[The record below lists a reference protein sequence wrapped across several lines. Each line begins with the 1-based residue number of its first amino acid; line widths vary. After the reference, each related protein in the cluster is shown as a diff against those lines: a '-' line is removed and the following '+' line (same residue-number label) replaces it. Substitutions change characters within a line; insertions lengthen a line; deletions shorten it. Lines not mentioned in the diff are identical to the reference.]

1 MLAGKPVFS
10 LQYIIAPLFLFL
22 KLIMKIT
29 GILFSDCLAGR
40 SIAFFLLC
48 VIYISCY
55 SASASAVLFT
65 GNSYNEI
72 GVDTADK
79 RNIDSLVLKKAAAEI
94 SEGKYGEVH
103 AMLIYKDNKIVFEEY
118 FPGHQYK
125 WEGPNHHGEWINW
138 DKSMPHGVKSVSK
151 SITSL
156 CIGIAIDKGFIKS
169 VGQSVFDY
177 LPDHQYLKRDG
188 KEKITIEHLL
198 TMTSG
203 LEWGEWNASLS
214 SKQNDIVGI
223 WFQEKDPV
231 SFILE
236 KPLIKEPGTVFNYS
250 GGNTIILGEIIR
262 HASGMDLAAFANKY
276 LFKPVGIDIAD
287 WSLRY
292 KNGVIE
298 AGGGLEITPRDLLK
312 IGALCLNKGLYNGQ
326 SIVSEHWIEKCRSP
340 YSANTHIFIPG
351 HFSGGHGYAYS
362 WWLKS
367 YKKAGKEFNMF
378 HAVGWG
384 GQDLII
390 LPELNMVVVFTGG
403 NYVPLTT
410 TFSILDKYILPAV
423 H

>member
-1 MLAGKPVFS
+1 ML
-10 LQYIIAPLFLFL
+10 QLF
-22 KLIMKIT
+22 
-29 GILFSDCLAGR
+29 R
-40 SIAFFLLC
+40 SGQIPSSYSRYFTVFLLLLYC
-48 VIYISCY
+48 SKSY
-55 SASASAVLFT
+55 SSYL
-65 GNSYNEI
+65 NSYYSPSVFNNESCA
-72 GVDTADK
+72 GTAAEEDT
-79 RNIDSLVLKKAAAEI
+79 DSLLLKQAAGEI
-94 SEGKYGEVH
+94 RQGKYGEVH
-103 AMLIYKDNKIVFEEY
+103 AMLVFKDNNMLFEEY

-156 CIGIAIDKGFIKS
+156 CIGIAIDQGFIKS
-169 VGQSVFDY
+169 VDQSVFDY
-177 LPDHQYLKRDG
+177 LPDHQHLKKDG

-203 LEWGEWNASLS
+203 LEWGEWNESLS

-223 WFQEKDPV
+223 WFQDKDPV

-236 KPLIKEPGTVFNYS
+236 KPLVKTPGTAFNYS
-250 GGNTIILGEIIR
+250 GGNTILLGEIIR
-262 HASGMDLAAFANKY
+262 NASGMDLVAFANKY
-276 LFKPVGIDIAD
+276 LFKSLGINIAD

-326 SIVSEHWIEKCRSP
+326 SIISKNWIEKCSTP
-340 YSANTHIFIPG
+340 YSTNTNIFIPG
-351 HFSGGHGYAYS
+351 HFSGSHGYAYS
-362 WWLKS
+362 WWLKT
-367 YKKAGKEFNMF
+367 YKKAGKEYNLF

-390 LPELNMVVVFTGG
+390 IPELNMVVVFTGG

-423 H
+423 TQ